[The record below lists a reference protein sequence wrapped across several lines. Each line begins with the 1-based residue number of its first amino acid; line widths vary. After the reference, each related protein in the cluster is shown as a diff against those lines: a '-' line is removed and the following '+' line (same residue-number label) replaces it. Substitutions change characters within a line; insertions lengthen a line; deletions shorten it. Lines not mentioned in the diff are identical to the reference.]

1 MRNEEKSDK
10 QIDCSG
16 LSCSLPLVESRMQLD
31 KMKVGE
37 KLEVIATSSSA
48 AKDLEILTSLKAF
61 ELVRS
66 WKKEDKF
73 HFLIKKVQ

>member
-1 MRNEEKSDK
+1 
-10 QIDCSG
+10 
-16 LSCSLPLVESRMQLD
+16 MQLD

-37 KLEVIATSSSA
+37 TLEVIATCSSVE
-48 AKDLEILTSLKAF
+48 KDLEILTSLKAF
-61 ELVRS
+61 ELVRT